1 MSFRTVVI
9 SNQSK
14 LNYKNRFLVVKQDND
29 EKYIHL
35 SEIDTIIV
43 DSIAVSIS
51 SYLLKELSDS
61 KINIIFC
68 DEKHNPFG
76 ELSSY
81 YSSHNTSKKIQKQ
94 INWSKENKDLIWQSI
109 IKNKIINQA
118 LMLHK
123 IKSDKYELLLSYIED
138 VLASDK
144 TNREGHAAKVYFNE
158 LFGKDFVRND
168 SDNINA
174 ALNYGYAILLSTINK
189 EVISNGYLTQIGIHH
204 KNEFNEFNLSC
215 DLMEPFRIIIDNF
228 VYFNQDREL
237 NTQYKL
243 DIINIFNNR
252 YNYENKN
259 YVLKDIIKMYV
270 KNTLES
276 IEKPE
281 NYKELKQKAEK
292 RHKNYPSLCR
302 DYIYGQ
308 PWFQKSW
315 MCDSG
320 ISGMMEMLDSLYD
333 KLLNVSASEKL
344 NMESIVFLLN
354 YLDVNARSYDH
365 IFLKMKK
372 RLLLGLILLKKR
384 RKLIFT
390 RVVLLLRI

>member
-51 SYLLKELSDS
+51 SYLLKELSDN

-81 YSSHNTSKKIQKQ
+81 YSSHNSSKKIQKQ
-94 INWSKENKDLIWQSI
+94 INWSKENKDLMWQNI

-174 ALNYGYAILLSTINK
+174 ALNYGYAILLSTVNK
-189 EVISNGYLTQIGIHH
+189 EVTSNGYLTQIGIHH

-276 IEKPE
+276 IDNPK
-281 NYKELKQKAEK
+281 NYKEFSVYE
-292 RHKNYPSLCR
+292 
-302 DYIYGQ
+302 G
-308 PWFQKSW
+308 
-315 MCDSG
+315 
-320 ISGMMEMLDSLYD
+320 
-333 KLLNVSASEKL
+333 
-344 NMESIVFLLN
+344 
-354 YLDVNARSYDH
+354 
-365 IFLKMKK
+365 
-372 RLLLGLILLKKR
+372 
-384 RKLIFT
+384 
-390 RVVLLLRI
+390 